1 MPEPRNICCQG
12 GGLCC
17 DDHFTGASPSISH
30 IGRSATAQANARLVT
45 TIPTL
50 PPHGFTGWYQSGTY
64 SEDWNLYETTSSGT
78 SLVATHTT
86 GYDWNYT
93 GGAVISDDDVPAFTE
108 TPFDNRITP
117 GPSQFYVFDSSELL
131 SLGGNVTDGDVGAF
145 LLSNLSDWGPL
156 DDIPATGLIG
166 SGLIYTDAGGNAL
179 QVMWRADGVILPI
192 YEGPVGG
199 ECVSD
204 ECFTM
209 RGITYNVY
217 DAIGVDGGEES
228 YDLPWW
234 SIPRIWSSGDPGT
247 EAPFAGGFIE
257 LPFERDQQ
265 WVAELTEA
273 SLSLVMDVAYVCDV
287 TL

>member
-17 DDHFTGASPSISH
+17 NDHVTEAAPTISK
-30 IGRSATAQANARLVT
+30 IGRSATAQANAREVT
-45 TIPTL
+45 LISTS
-50 PPHGFTGWYQSGTY
+50 PPHGFTGWYQHVTY
-64 SEDWNLYETTSSGT
+64 TEYWNLFETTSGGT
-78 SLVATHTT
+78 SLIQTDTY
-86 GYDWNYT
+86 GYVLDYT
-93 GGAVISDDDVPAFTE
+93 GGKVISEDDSPTFTN
-108 TPFDNRITP
+108 TPFDTRITP
-117 GPSQFYVFDSSELL
+117 GVGQFYEFDYSELSGL
-131 SLGGNVTDGDVGAF
+131 SGNVTDSDVGDF
-145 LLSNLSDWGPL
+145 LLANLSDWGPL
-156 DDIPATGLIG
+156 ADIPQTGLIG

-179 QVMWRADGVILPI
+179 QVKWRPDAIILPN
-192 YEGPVGG
+192 EDGPVVG

-228 YDLPWW
+228 WDLPWW
-234 SIPRIWSSGDPGT
+234 PIPKTWSANDPGT

-273 SLSLVMDVAYVCDV
+273 SIALVMDVAYVCDV
-287 TL
+287 PL